1 LGGDWKWG
9 SVKSLC
15 IADFLQFPAWAE
27 MRSGEILGGSC
38 FGQRPFKGKLSKS
51 ESVNM
56 TEFIGGR
63 LPAVL
68 NVNAILRHIANI
80 QIFQAGLRGEYVRA
94 QLSFGGYFGSFY
106 KIAGRLIQSSRSDA
120 TTTVNAATKNVPTA
134 TISSR

>member
-1 LGGDWKWG
+1 
-9 SVKSLC
+9 
-15 IADFLQFPAWAE
+15 

-38 FGQRPFKGKLSKS
+38 FGQRPFKGELSKS

-68 NVNAILRHIANI
+68 NVNAILRHIADI

-94 QLSFGGYFGSFY
+94 QLSFGGEGEQTRGS
-106 KIAGRLIQSSRSDA
+106 LDQCNSDRDY
-120 TTTVNAATKNVPTA
+120 
-134 TISSR
+134 S